1 MLLCTGDHGDVVTAP
16 ASVIVKPV
24 IDSAKKH
31 FPYIAI
37 CRCCI
42 DDVSVS

>member
-1 MLLCTGDHGDVVTAP
+1 MLLCTGDRGDVVTAP

-24 IDSAKKH
+24 IDGAKKH

-42 DDVSVS
+42 DDVSV